1 MPNAITTRPEEVQPV
16 VPPSIEEVLA
26 TQTVIPPP
34 IEEVLA
40 TSPTTTTT
48 APVKQPARIP
58 LAQPSEPSLEPVVP
72 PPIEEVLAAQAAQQN
87 IDAAR
92 MPSPLTSILNS
103 PPSVPQLAPQYGFFA
118 GPAPKPGE
126 IYNPADTFGEKAGR
140 VIAALG
146 PIGDALVMAGG
157 SPEQRRMLLERRER
171 DYARARQLQLDQM
184 AQQER
189 ARQAALEQAM
199 TLEKIR
205 NMHRQQELNLLRL
218 NKDLMQNPKQEPDKH
233 IGTFTDENGIQT
245 FVMQR
250 RDGST
255 YNVPAG
261 RIYRET
267 KPASPSAGLMSS
279 DPAVR
284 ARAIQA
290 LRTEKQIEQQF
301 RPTDTGPAISKD
313 AIAAAQGKLI
323 NIGLAKKQLAD
334 IEAAIDKLGPVDL
347 TGVTPTGKAFDAAV
361 SGLRQTFTAITRVPG
376 LGSMSDY
383 ETRLTQAPLPGR
395 GDLYREVMKQ
405 KTAQIRMMLDELE
418 SGYRSQLG
426 GQAQPAPAPKPAP
439 RSRSRRPAS
448 ADEFLRKWGLSR

>member
-1 MPNAITTRPEEVQPV
+1 MAIY
-16 VPPSIEEVLA
+16 
-26 TQTVIPPP
+26 
-34 IEEVLA
+34 
-40 TSPTTTTT
+40 PTTSTLDDFGRLRRTPLYTDGRSVRDDEQEQERLARAAT
-48 APVKQPARIP
+48 APDAQNIIAQALASLLRDLDYQPP
-58 LAQPSEPSLEPVVP
+58 LPGMPEYQAAQPQVDLGPDPGPHFKIKSDRGGFLGALETVGRA
-72 PPIEEVLAAQAAQQN
+72 ILAGAAGLDPNFTQRLALDRQYHEDVARAQQAAQQQ
-87 IDAAR
+87 
-92 MPSPLTSILNS
+92 S
-103 PPSVPQLAPQYGFFA
+103 
-118 GPAPKPGE
+118 
-126 IYNPADTFGEKAGR
+126 
-140 VIAALG
+140 
-146 PIGDALVMAGG
+146 
-157 SPEQRRMLLERRER
+157 
-171 DYARARQLQLDQM
+171 
-184 AQQER
+184 
-189 ARQAALEQAM
+189 LEQAV

-205 NMHRQQELNLLRL
+205 DIRRQQKLDLLKAA
-218 NKDLMQNPKQEPDKH
+218 KDLMPKQEPDKH
-233 IGTFTDENGIQT
+233 IGQYTNEQGQQVVI
-245 FVMQR
+245 MQR
-250 RDGST
+250 PDGSVYET
-255 YNVPAG
+255 PLG
-261 RIYRET
+261 RIYRDT
-267 KPASPSAGLMSS
+267 KEPTSPSAGLMSP

-334 IEAAIDKLGPVDL
+334 VEAAIDKLGPADL
-347 TGVTPTGKAFDAAV
+347 TGLTSAGKAFDAAV

-383 ETRLTQAPLPGR
+383 ETRLAQAPLPGR

-439 RSRSRRPAS
+439 RSGSGRPAS

>member
-1 MPNAITTRPEEVQPV
+1 MTTYPPSAGTLDDFGRLRRTPPLYTDGRAITPEDEERLARAASAGDATNIVAQALASLMRDLSYE
-16 VPPSIEEVLA
+16 PPLPGMPEYQA
-26 TQTVIPPP
+26 
-34 IEEVLA
+34 
-40 TSPTTTTT
+40 
-48 APVKQPARIP
+48 
-58 LAQPSEPSLEPVVP
+58 AQPQVDLGPDPGPHFKIKSDRGGFLGALETVGRA
-72 PPIEEVLAAQAAQQN
+72 ILAGGAALDPNFTQRLALDRQYHEDAARAQQAAQQQ
-87 IDAAR
+87 
-92 MPSPLTSILNS
+92 S
-103 PPSVPQLAPQYGFFA
+103 
-118 GPAPKPGE
+118 
-126 IYNPADTFGEKAGR
+126 
-140 VIAALG
+140 
-146 PIGDALVMAGG
+146 
-157 SPEQRRMLLERRER
+157 
-171 DYARARQLQLDQM
+171 
-184 AQQER
+184 
-189 ARQAALEQAM
+189 LEQAV

-205 NMHRQQELNLLRL
+205 DIRRQQKLDLLKAA
-218 NKDLMQNPKQEPDKH
+218 KDLMPKQEPDKH
-233 IGTFTDENGIQT
+233 IGQYTNEQGQQVVI
-245 FVMQR
+245 MQR
-250 RDGST
+250 PDGSVYET
-255 YNVPAG
+255 PLG

-267 KPASPSAGLMSS
+267 KEPASPSAGLMSP

-347 TGVTPTGKAFDAAV
+347 TGVTPAGKAFDAAV

-383 ETRLTQAPLPGR
+383 ETRLAQAPLPGR

-439 RSRSRRPAS
+439 RSGSGRPAS